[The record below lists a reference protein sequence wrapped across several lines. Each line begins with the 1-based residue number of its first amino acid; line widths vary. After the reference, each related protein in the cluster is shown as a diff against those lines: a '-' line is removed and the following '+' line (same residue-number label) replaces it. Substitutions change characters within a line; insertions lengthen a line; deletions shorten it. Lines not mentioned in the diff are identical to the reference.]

1 MRGIRPPAQFKGC
14 SVSSSVYCVIRA
26 LQIRCHQSILLV
38 IAGMMHH
45 NSREL
50 RCPQQIE
57 HRRAFIENSCSRLLG
72 DCLNQL
78 HCLQVMEN
86 ESAAVHDARDKQ
98 VDRWKGGAANR
109 QGGAACLSAG
119 LPTQQGG
126 IASSQRGATGA
137 YGPPCVMRPTC
148 FIKNAANASNPQ
160 AINTRPLQYSAK
172 QLHIGS
178 MLFTPTSPTGT
189 LQTFLSLPSDM
200 LLSTEIAQWPQ
211 RQVHVSQ
218 VFSCMHASCLC
229 TV

>member
-1 MRGIRPPAQFKGC
+1 
-14 SVSSSVYCVIRA
+14 
-26 LQIRCHQSILLV
+26 
-38 IAGMMHH
+38 MHH

-72 DCLNQL
+72 DCFNQL

-86 ESAAVHDARDKQ
+86 ESAAVQHARDKQ

-119 LPTQQGG
+119 LPTEQGG
-126 IASSQRGATGA
+126 IASSQRGVPGA

-148 FIKNAANASNPQ
+148 SMKNAANASNPQ
-160 AINTRPLQYSAK
+160 AINSRPLQYSAM

-178 MLFTPTSPTGT
+178 MLFAPASPTGT

-211 RQVHVSQ
+211 RQVQ
-218 VFSCMHASCLC
+218 VLQVLSCMPASCLC
-229 TV
+229 MVCLIVPCFNILPRSPVAQNRQHRQRDRSTQGRAKLC